1 MVAMAL
7 YAMRHWSHRRWTAA
21 AVGAVITTLALGLP
35 TDVIPNPVFGRPVP
49 VTWWSYPVLTISAVL
64 GGLVLATYVREGA
77 PAEPAEQISR
87 LGTAGGLL
95 SFFAIGCPVCNKVV
109 VLALGT
115 SGALTW
121 FEPVQPWLGVISI
134 GLLAVA
140 LRSRLRGELACPWP
154 QGVDSS
160 DNRGIDEVT
169 GTTHTSSS
177 PAER

>member
-1 MVAMAL
+1 MAL
-7 YAMRHWSHRRWTAA
+7 VALRSWSPRRWRAA
-21 AVGAVITTLALGLP
+21 AIGAVATALVLGLP

-49 VTWWSYPVLTISAVL
+49 VTWWSYPVLAVSALL
-64 GGLVLATYVREGA
+64 GGLLLASYVRDDPGT
-77 PAEPAEQISR
+77 EPADQLSR
-87 LGTAGGLL
+87 VGTVGGLL

-121 FEPVQPWLGVISI
+121 FEPVQPWLGVISL

-140 LRSRLRGELACPWP
+140 VRSRLRGELACRLP
-154 QGVDSS
+154 QRPTSPTRRS
-160 DNRGIDEVT
+160 IEELT
-169 GTTHTSSS
+169 GTAHSSSS